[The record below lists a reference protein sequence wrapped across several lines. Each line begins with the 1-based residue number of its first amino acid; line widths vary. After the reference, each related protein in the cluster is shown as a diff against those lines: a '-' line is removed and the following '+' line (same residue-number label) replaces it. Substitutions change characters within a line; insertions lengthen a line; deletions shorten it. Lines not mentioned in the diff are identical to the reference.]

1 MLSERPFIF
10 AAGLCLI
17 CSFMLTF
24 AASSLKPMQLK
35 NQMIDKQKNI
45 LKVLKVTNSQKKY
58 TNVEVEQLYRDYI
71 KNKFI
76 NDQGEIVDEKTDA
89 PIFLYIKKGKVDAYA
104 IPISGY
110 GLWSTLYGYFSV
122 DGDGTTVRGITFYEH
137 GETPGLGAEVE
148 AKWFQDNFIGKKIA
162 TVAGEFKSVGIVKGK
177 VANVVSKDQ
186 APYYVDGIS
195 GATVT
200 SNGVNDFLKEALLRY
215 ETFAKKLRAKENVI

>member
-1 MLSERPFIF
+1 MLSERPFVF

-17 CSFMLTF
+17 CSFCLTF

-35 NQMIDKQKNI
+35 NQMIENQKNI
-45 LKVLKVTNSQKKY
+45 LKVLNVTDAAKVYSND
-58 TNVEVEQLYRDYI
+58 EVDTLYKTFI
-71 KNKFI
+71 QNKWV
-76 NDQGEIVDEKTDA
+76 NESGKIVDEATDA
-89 PIFLYIKKGKVDAYA
+89 PIFLYVKNGQVDAYA

-122 DGDGTTVRGITFYEH
+122 NGDGTTVRGITFYEH

-162 TVAGEFKSVGIVKGK
+162 SNAGEFKSVKIVKGK
-177 VANVVSKDQ
+177 VENVVKKNDH
-186 APYYVDGIS
+186 PYHVDGIS

-215 ETFAKKLRAKENVI
+215 EQFAKRLRAKERVI